1 MRISDKNCHEIIH
14 LLIKNGCTKTGDQ
27 VATLLLTLFMYAEQ
41 NDLPREEAWKDF
53 EQVYM
58 SFRKSDDQESPDC
71 TAVKH

>member
-1 MRISDKNCHEIIH
+1 
-14 LLIKNGCTKTGDQ
+14 